1 MKLLIVEDELYV
13 RERLAEGIDW
23 NEVHIELTSAVG
35 TGKEAMSVLQNDHI
49 DIVLT
54 DIRMPEMNGLEL
66 AKMVKMQFP
75 HIKLLILTGHD
86 DFDYARESIEQG
98 VFKYLIKPAENEQIV
113 EAVLEAKEQR
123 EKELSEK
130 HNMTLLQTRW
140 NEHLPHL
147 KDLFYKNWLNGRY
160 SVWEIERRSTDLAI
174 RLENR
179 KALPIILDIDPIP
192 ESNERFDVKDRPLVQ
207 FSLFTIA
214 RDLLANENCVV
225 LQDDDSLTVAI
236 FFASTEVGDE
246 VMQGQ
251 ANGQILG
258 LLETVKNTLKLTAS
272 AGIGT
277 SVVDPSMLPRAYK
290 QCRQALQERLI
301 LGNGVA
307 IPYRDDAPAEDS
319 WAILQELERE
329 FEAVIEAG
337 SQEERREEIV
347 RRIIEEGFAS
357 GKPVSEAREV
367 LFRIVCLLARI
378 VHAQGWTL
386 RGTLKHEYEDFE
398 AFTSLLTR
406 EQIESWLNRMAG
418 RISWAIIQRRQSSTQ
433 RTSHEVISFIQEHLH
448 KEELSLHFAA
458 ESLFVNYSYLSRI
471 FKESIGESFSDYVL
485 RLRMERAKELL
496 SKGVKVS
503 DASEQVGYRHMNYFS
518 KSFQKYWGVKPSEVN
533 K

>member
-23 NEVHIELTSAVG
+23 TEVQIELAAAVS
-35 TGKEAMSVLQNDHI
+35 TGKEAMSVLQNDYI

-66 AKMVKMQFP
+66 AQMVKRHYP

-86 DFDYARESIEQG
+86 DFDYARESIEHG
-98 VFKYLIKPAENEQIV
+98 VFKYLIKPAENGQIV
-113 EAVLEAKEQR
+113 EAVLEARQLR

-130 HNMTLLQTRW
+130 HNTALLEMRW

-147 KDLFYKNWLNGRY
+147 KELFYKSLLNGRY
-160 SVWEIERRSTDLAI
+160 SAWEIDRRGHDLAI

-179 KALPIILDIDPIP
+179 KALPIILDMDPIP
-192 ESNERFDVKDRPLVQ
+192 EGNERFGVKDRQLVQ

-214 RDLLANENCVV
+214 RDVLESEDCVV
-225 LQDDDSLTVAI
+225 LQDDDSLTAVI
-236 FFASTEVGDE
+236 LFASLDAGDE
-246 VMQGQ
+246 VMQGL
-251 ANGQILG
+251 ANAQILG

-277 SVVDPSMLPRAYK
+277 PVAERTLLPRAYK
-290 QCRQALQERLI
+290 QCRLALQERLI

-307 IPYRDDAPAEDS
+307 IPYRDDAPAEES
-319 WAILQELERE
+319 WAVLQELERE

-337 SQEERREEIV
+337 SPERREELV
-347 RRIIEEGFAS
+347 GRIMEAGFAS
-357 GKPVSEAREV
+357 GKPVAEAREV
-367 LFRIVCLLARI
+367 LFRMTCLFARI

-386 RGTLKHEYEDFE
+386 RGTLKNDYEDFE
-398 AFTSLLTR
+398 SFAQLLTR
-406 EQIESWLNRMAG
+406 EQIEGWLNRMAG
-418 RISWAIIQRRQSSTQ
+418 RISLAFAQRRQTGSQ
-433 RTSHEVISFIQEHLH
+433 RTAHEVMRFIQEHLH
-448 KEELSLHFAA
+448 KEELSLYFAA
-458 ESLFVNYSYLSRI
+458 ENLYVNYSYLSRI
-471 FKESIGESFSDYVL
+471 FKETIGESFSDYVL

-518 KSFQKYWGVKPSEVN
+518 KSFQKFWGVKPSEVN